1 VDYFSFNTGAMFMGQ
16 RRKDR
21 ENYWRRML
29 DRQAESDLSVA
40 EFCGQ
45 EDLSAA
51 SFYAWRRKLKER
63 DVAASRAA
71 AGGGQLLPVHIEPA
85 SPPSLMRILLPQG
98 IVVDVP
104 ASVEPAT
111 LATLLRVVR
120 EAQ

>member
-1 VDYFSFNTGAMFMGQ
+1 MGQ
-16 RRKDR
+16 WRKDR
-21 ENYWRRML
+21 EDYWRRML
-29 DRQAESDLSVA
+29 DRRAESDLSVA

-51 SFYAWRRKLKER
+51 SLYAWRRKLKER

-71 AGGGQLLPVHIEPA
+71 AGDGQLLPVHIEST